1 MEVTTTKKI
10 SLVAGS
16 TGLIG
21 NLLIK
26 ELVKSGKEVIAI
38 TRNKNISE
46 DKQIFS
52 RVIDFDDK
60 KSLDGLF
67 TNITDV
73 FICLGTTI
81 KKAGSKEK
89 FRKVDVDYC
98 LSIAEAASKAEVP
111 NLSIVTSI
119 GADSESNN
127 FYLKCKGEV
136 EEMISGLNFKS
147 LSIYRPGLLIGKRE
161 EKRFAESIGQII
173 QPRLIDPLLRGSS
186 KKYHSVK
193 AVDLAFTLQKLSGVK
208 AGKTIYQFEDF
219 KSKCTS

>member
-21 NLLIK
+21 NLLIE

-38 TRNKNISE
+38 SRNKNISE
-46 DKQIFS
+46 DKQIFNK
-52 RVIDFDDK
+52 VVDFDDK
-60 KSLDGLF
+60 ESLDGLF

-98 LSIAEAASKAEVP
+98 FSIAEAASKAEVP
-111 NLSIVTSI
+111 NLSIITSI

-136 EEMISGLNFKS
+136 EEMISSLNFKS

-173 QPRLIDPLLRGSS
+173 QPRLIDPLLRGSF
-186 KKYHSVK
+186 KKYRSVK
-193 AVDLAFTLQKLSGVK
+193 AVDLAYTLQKLSGVNE
-208 AGKTIYQFEDF
+208 GKTIYQFEDF
-219 KSKCTS
+219 KSKDTS

>member
-1 MEVTTTKKI
+1 LEVTTTKEI

-16 TGLIG
+16 TGLVG
-21 NLLIK
+21 NLLIE
-26 ELVKSGKEVIAI
+26 ELVKSGKEVIALS
-38 TRNKNISE
+38 RNKNISE
-46 DKQIFS
+46 DKQIFNK
-52 RVIDFDDK
+52 VVDFDDK
-60 KSLDGLF
+60 ESLDGLF

-89 FRKVDVDYC
+89 FRKVNVDYC
-98 LSIAEAASKAEVP
+98 FSIAEAASKAEVP

-136 EEMISGLNFKS
+136 EQMISSLCFKS
-147 LSIYRPGLLIGKRE
+147 LSIYRPGLLIGKRK
-161 EKRFAESIGQII
+161 EKRFAESIGQFI

-186 KKYHSVK
+186 KKYRSVK
-193 AVDLAFTLQKLSGVK
+193 AVDLAYSLQKLSGVK
-208 AGKTIYQFEDF
+208 EGKTIYQFEDF
-219 KSKCTS
+219 ISKGAS

>member
-10 SLVAGS
+10 GLVAGS

-52 RVIDFDDK
+52 RVVDFDDK

-98 LSIAEAASKAEVP
+98 FSIAKAASKAKVS

-119 GADSESNN
+119 GADSQSNN

-136 EEMISGLNFKS
+136 EEMISGLCFKS

-173 QPRLIDPLLRGSS
+173 QPRLIDPLLRGSF
-186 KKYHSVK
+186 KKYRSVK
-193 AVDLAFTLQKLSGVK
+193 AVDLAYTLQKLSGVK
-208 AGKTIYQFEDF
+208 EGKTIYQFEDF
-219 KSKCTS
+219 KTKGTS